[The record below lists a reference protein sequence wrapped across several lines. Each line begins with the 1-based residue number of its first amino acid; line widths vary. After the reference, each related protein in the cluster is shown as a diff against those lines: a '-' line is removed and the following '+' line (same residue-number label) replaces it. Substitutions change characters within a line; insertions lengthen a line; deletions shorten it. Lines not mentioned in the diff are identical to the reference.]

1 MAVNEELNDNLQRVY
16 RQMLVFSDLAIQRE
30 QLTRSAFL
38 AREPLEE
45 SREHVSEKDWP
56 GASND
61 LTPFD
66 REAWILDNG
75 EKPVPDA
82 AGASELKATIRR
94 DVLIGIASGAILYVL
109 LIIFAIGETMAA
121 AHNLRR
127 DIRSCPVPWAMAPT
141 IFSWLVLVV
150 PRR

>member
-30 QLTRSAFL
+30 RLTRSAFL
-38 AREPLEE
+38 EREPLEE

-61 LTPFD
+61 LMPFD

-82 AGASELKATIRR
+82 ARAPELKATIRR

-109 LIIFAIGETMAA
+109 LVVFAIGETMT
-121 AHNLRR
+121 LRPYETR
-127 DIRSCPVPWAMAPT
+127 VYVFGEDAD
-141 IFSWLVLVV
+141 LV
-150 PRR
+150 